1 MRRTPLVALT
11 SLILVAA
18 LALAGYFW
26 SRADS
31 EALPG
36 VSGDAGAQ
44 PTLTWSGREAPAEL
58 TVKTLSEGRG
68 REVSDD
74 DLVAVS
80 YAGWQWGSDEA
91 FDSSYTR
98 GAPAL
103 LPLSGVID
111 GWRQGLPGHKVG
123 DRLEMA
129 VPADQAYGDNPGE
142 GNPSGP
148 LVFVVEI
155 RYAGTLEE
163 IAAGTA
169 DAALEGEQAV
179 ADRGVSVT
187 GELGSEPSVTVS
199 AGSAEP
205 TETEVIVLA
214 KGAGEP
220 ITEDSTLLVNVA
232 FSSWDGS
239 VTDSSWTRRRPQLI
253 PMASATNLAGLV
265 DVPVGSRVIVLV
277 PGVVGNQNGQQL
289 PAYVHVMDIEAAV

>member
-11 SLILVAA
+11 SLILAAA
-18 LALAGYFW
+18 LALAGCTG

-31 EALPG
+31 EILPG

-44 PTLTWSGREAPAEL
+44 PTLTWSGSDAPAEL
-58 TVKTLSEGRG
+58 TVKTLSEGQG
-68 REVSDD
+68 EEVSAD

-80 YAGWQWGSDEA
+80 YTGWQWGSDQP

-98 GAPAL
+98 GVPAL
-103 LPLSGVID
+103 FPLSGVID
-111 GWRQGLPGHKVG
+111 GWRQGLPGHRVG

-129 VPADQAYGDNPGE
+129 IPADQAYGDNPAE
-142 GNPSGP
+142 GKPSGP

-155 RYAGTLEE
+155 RYAGTFEE
-163 IAAGTA
+163 MTAGTA
-169 DAALEGEQAV
+169 DAVPEGEQSV

-187 GELGSEPSVTVS
+187 GELGSEPSITV
-199 AGSAEP
+199 GSGAAEP

-214 KGAGEP
+214 RGAGEP
-220 ITEDSTLLVNVA
+220 ITKDSTLLVNVA

-253 PMASATNLAGLV
+253 PMASATNLTGLV

>member
-1 MRRTPLVALT
+1 
-11 SLILVAA
+11 
-18 LALAGYFW
+18 
-26 SRADS
+26 
-31 EALPG
+31 
-36 VSGDAGAQ
+36 
-44 PTLTWSGREAPAEL
+44 
-58 TVKTLSEGRG
+58 
-68 REVSDD
+68 
-74 DLVAVS
+74 
-80 YAGWQWGSDEA
+80 
-91 FDSSYTR
+91 
-98 GAPAL
+98 
-103 LPLSGVID
+103 
-111 GWRQGLPGHKVG
+111 
-123 DRLEMA
+123 MA

>member
-142 GNPSGP
+142 GNPAGP

-253 PMASATNLAGLV
+253 PMASATNLTGLV